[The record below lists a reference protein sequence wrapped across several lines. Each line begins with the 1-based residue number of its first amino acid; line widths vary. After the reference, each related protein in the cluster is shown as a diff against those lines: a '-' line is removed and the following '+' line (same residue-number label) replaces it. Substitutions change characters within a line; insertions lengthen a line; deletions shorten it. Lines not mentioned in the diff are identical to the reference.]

1 MRSFAM
7 NMPLFSAIFS
17 IAFTV
22 IIGVLMVVLFVN
34 DFDKPLY
41 IFGAVGVGALIS
53 LPIAFVVAKKL
64 STLSNDVNKTP

>member
-1 MRSFAM
+1 M

>member
-1 MRSFAM
+1 M

-22 IIGVLMVVLFVN
+22 LIGVLMVVLFVN

-41 IFGAVGVGALIS
+41 IFGAVALGTLIS
-53 LPIAFVVAKKL
+53 LPIAFTVTKKL
-64 STLSNDVNKTP
+64 SSLGSSK

>member
-1 MRSFAM
+1 M

-41 IFGAVGVGALIS
+41 IFGAVGVGALVS

-64 STLSNDVNKTP
+64 STLSNDVNKAPK

>member
-1 MRSFAM
+1 M

-22 IIGVLMVVLFVN
+22 LIGVLMVVLFVN

-41 IFGAVGVGALIS
+41 IFGAVALGTLIS
-53 LPIAFVVAKKL
+53 LPIAFVVTKKL
-64 STLSNDVNKTP
+64 STLSNSK

>member
-1 MRSFAM
+1 M

-22 IIGVLMVVLFVN
+22 LIGVLMVVLFVN

-41 IFGAVGVGALIS
+41 IFGAVALGTLIS
-53 LPIAFVVAKKL
+53 LPIAFTVTKKL
-64 STLSNDVNKTP
+64 SSLGGSK